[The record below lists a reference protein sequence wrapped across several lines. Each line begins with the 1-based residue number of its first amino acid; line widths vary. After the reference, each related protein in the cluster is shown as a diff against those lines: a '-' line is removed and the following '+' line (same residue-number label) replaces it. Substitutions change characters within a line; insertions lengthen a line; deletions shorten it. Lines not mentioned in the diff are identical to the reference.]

1 MPTRVKVCCIRS
13 GDEAALA
20 IEAGARALG
29 LVSAMPS
36 GPGVISEDTIAEIAR
51 SVPRGISTFLLTSE
65 VSALRIVEQ
74 HRRCGTTTIQ
84 LCDYVDVAVYSA
96 LRAELPGVSLV
107 QVIHVEDEE
116 SVEQAVHI
124 APFIDA
130 LLLDS
135 GNTRLGRKELGGTG
149 RTHDWQLS
157 RRIRDA
163 VKKPLYLA
171 GGLTAANVSKAIAIV
186 DPWGVDLCSGV
197 RTDGH
202 LDRVK
207 LDAFMAAV
215 KRV

>member
-1 MPTRVKVCCIRS
+1 
-13 GDEAALA
+13 
-20 IEAGARALG
+20 
-29 LVSAMPS
+29 MPS